1 MYKLYLAAAGRIL
14 SHTDELSN
22 KDLSESKLIEERKIE
37 NNEWILLMVVKIKN
51 LYLYQLE
58 MVNNVFFMQRNGQ
71 YMNASMK
78 IKDVVEQM

>member
-1 MYKLYLAAAGRIL
+1 MYKLYLATAGRIL

-51 LYLYQLE
+51 LYLY
-58 MVNNVFFMQRNGQ
+58 
-71 YMNASMK
+71 
-78 IKDVVEQM
+78 